1 MTTEAPVRPPR
12 VPREEDP
19 RNPNARL
26 TALFDPDTL
35 KLITEDDGSG
45 MLAAHGRISGSPAV
59 AFCSD
64 ATVMGG
70 AMGVQGCKVVVEAYR
85 RAMVDRVPIVG
96 IWHSG
101 GARLGDGVLSLHG
114 VGEIFHAMTLASG
127 KIPQI
132 SVVLGAAAGGAAYG
146 PALTDVVIMASTGRI
161 FVTGPDVVR
170 SVTGEERTAE
180 LARMMAGLEGND
192 AARAHAEEL
201 LRAARH
207 AAPGSTWPAGRGG
220 RPVAP

>member
-1 MTTEAPVRPPR
+1 MTTEAPAKAPR

-19 RNPNARL
+19 RNPNLRL
-26 TALFDPDTL
+26 ATLLDPGSMR
-35 KLITEDDGSG
+35 LITDDDGNG
-45 MLAAHGRISGSPAV
+45 MLAASGTIKGSPVV

-64 ATVMGG
+64 ATIMGG
-70 AMGVQGCKVVVEAYR
+70 AMGVDGCLAVVEAYR
-85 RAMVDRVPIVG
+85 RAMVDRVPIIG

-114 VGEIFHAMTLASG
+114 VGEIFHAMTQASG

-161 FVTGPDVVR
+161 FVTGPDEIC
-170 SVTGEERTAE
+170 GI
-180 LARMMAGLEGND
+180 
-192 AARAHAEEL
+192 
-201 LRAARH
+201 
-207 AAPGSTWPAGRGG
+207 
-220 RPVAP
+220 